1 VSEQNLIIVGRGE
14 VTCLNCGETFPAT
27 WMCCPRCEDGS
38 QPGLRRQD
46 NTAVRTP
53 TVPTVRYLRP
63 GEYVER

>member
-1 VSEQNLIIVGRGE
+1 MSEQNLIVVGRGE

-27 WMCCPRCEDGS
+27 WTCCPRCEDGNT
-38 QPGLRRQD
+38 PGLRKQD
-46 NTAVRTP
+46 NKAMRTP